1 MPVLYIKDLVVE
13 GKHGVLPHEKETAQR
28 FKVTAELTIDT
39 SRASRSDGLAD
50 TINWSELRDT
60 IVNIVQN
67 ESFGLIERLA
77 QELAD
82 QILTDKRVE
91 KLVLSVDKLD
101 AFPRGVPGIRIE
113 TDRRPRD

>member
-13 GKHGVLPHEKETAQR
+13 GKHGVHPHEKETTQR

-39 SRASRSDGLAD
+39 SKATQSDGLAD
-50 TINWSELRDT
+50 TINWSELRDM

-67 ESFGLIERLA
+67 KSFGLIERLA

-82 QILTDKRVE
+82 QIMADQRVD

-101 AFPRGVPGIRIE
+101 AFPNGVPGIRIE
-113 TDRRPRD
+113 TDHRPRD